1 MPFANYADEIKFMT
15 VDKAS
20 RRLGQ
25 IADELD
31 AREKALEDRV
41 KIVEERLKLA
51 EARLAS
57 CCSEAGLKS
66 PSVPVPIASA
76 SSNNPE

>member
-1 MPFANYADEIKFMT
+1 MPFANYADEIKFMM

-31 AREKALEDRV
+31 AREKALEARV
-41 KIVEERLKLA
+41 TSVEERLKLA
-51 EARLAS
+51 EDRIAS
-57 CCSEAGLKS
+57 CCSEAGPKAPSAPAPSS
-66 PSVPVPIASA
+66 PG
-76 SSNNPE
+76 SSNNP

>member
-51 EARLAS
+51 EDRIAS
-57 CCSEAGLKS
+57 CCSEASLRPSTS
-66 PSVPVPIASA
+66 PLPAAIPST
-76 SSNNPE
+76 NNS